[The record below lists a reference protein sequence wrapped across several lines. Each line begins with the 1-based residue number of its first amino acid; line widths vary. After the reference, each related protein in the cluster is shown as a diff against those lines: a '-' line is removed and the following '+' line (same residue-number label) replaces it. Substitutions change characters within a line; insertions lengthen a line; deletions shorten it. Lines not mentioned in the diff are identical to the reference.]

1 MQSPATSFLSEIFA
15 LKGLS
20 GNSTALPA
28 HRLLQIANAV
38 SHAET
43 GEVPVKHFLSSL
55 LDSLKRVFSSASFA
69 VLLIG
74 PDKHGSFVNLAVGF
88 SPTQTSLRS
97 KLRP

>member
-1 MQSPATSFLSEIFA
+1 LS
-15 LKGLS
+15 
-20 GNSTALPA
+20 
-28 HRLLQIANAV
+28 R
-38 SHAET
+38 
-43 GEVPVKHFLSSL
+43 L
-55 LDSLKRVFSSASFA
+55 LDSLKRVFSSVSFA